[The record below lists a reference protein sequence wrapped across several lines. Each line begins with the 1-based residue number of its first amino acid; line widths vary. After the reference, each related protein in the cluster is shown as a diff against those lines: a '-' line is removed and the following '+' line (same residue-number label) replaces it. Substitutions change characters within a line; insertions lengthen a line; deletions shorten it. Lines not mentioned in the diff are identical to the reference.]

1 MRSLTQT
8 TKDQAKRAG
17 KYSYHAILILALAGQ
32 YLGVPLP
39 GSDPELVAKVAELE
53 KRIEDPELK
62 REVAELRREAALLAG
77 KIDLFLSLDARRLKE

>member
-1 MRSLTQT
+1 MTQQS
-8 TKDQAKRAG
+8 KEQAKKAG

-39 GSDPELVAKVAELE
+39 GNDAELTQKIAE
-53 KRIEDPELK
+53 IERRLEDPELK

-77 KIDLFLSLDARRLKE
+77 KIDLFLSLDARKLRE